1 MRTLT
6 TLLIGL
12 LLVNCTT
19 PVEPV
24 YTYSISKEL
33 QPYVREVLTTL
44 EFHNIE
50 FKKQSFIVVFDA
62 DIIRTPLAGQAKGMD
77 NDNLVYVLINP
88 VIWGKLTVKERRHV
102 IFHELAHAAEEL
114 LYNDQEPGQV
124 AAQEIVAEFS
134 AVVLMRLF
142 GLQSGTRNTY
152 DYIKSYAESNEKD
165 IIKVVAPFISRIDKV
180 VNKILE
186 TNEKVT
192 GMKVGEE

>member
-62 DIIRTPLAGQAKGMD
+62 DIMRTNLVGQAKGMD
-77 NDNLVYVLINP
+77 NDSLVYVIINP
-88 VIWGKLTVKERRHV
+88 NLWGKLTVKERRHL
-102 IFHELAHAAEEL
+102 IFHELAHDIFNTEHTFDVEL
-114 LYNDQEPGQV
+114 MKPSMPSHSQSYYMDINK
-124 AAQEIVAEFS
+124 EIRL
-134 AVVLMRLF
+134 LMEH
-142 GLQSGTRNTY
+142 
-152 DYIKSYAESNEKD
+152 IK
-165 IIKVVAPFISRIDKV
+165 
-180 VNKILE
+180 E
-186 TNEKVT
+186 TNL
-192 GMKVGEE
+192 

>member
-62 DIIRTPLAGQAKGMD
+62 DIMRTNLVGQAKGMD
-77 NDNLVYVLINP
+77 NDSLVYVIINP
-88 VIWGKLTVKERRHV
+88 NLWGKLTVKERRHL
-102 IFHELAHAAEEL
+102 IFHELAHDIFNTEHTFDVEL
-114 LYNDQEPGQV
+114 MKPSMPSHSQSYYMDINK
-124 AAQEIVAEFS
+124 EIRL
-134 AVVLMRLF
+134 LM
-142 GLQSGTRNTY
+142 
-152 DYIKSYAESNEKD
+152 EH
-165 IIKVVAPFISRIDKV
+165 IKV
-180 VNKILE
+180 
-186 TNEKVT
+186 TNH
-192 GMKVGEE
+192 

>member
-44 EFHNIE
+44 KFHDIE

-62 DIIRTPLAGQAKGMD
+62 DIMRTNLVGQAKGMD
-77 NDNLVYVLINP
+77 NDSLVYVIINP
-88 VIWGKLTVKERRHV
+88 NLWGKLTVKERRHL
-102 IFHELAHAAEEL
+102 IFHELAHDIFNTEHTFDVEL
-114 LYNDQEPGQV
+114 MKPSMPSHSQSYYMDINK
-124 AAQEIVAEFS
+124 EIRL
-134 AVVLMRLF
+134 LMEH
-142 GLQSGTRNTY
+142 
-152 DYIKSYAESNEKD
+152 IK
-165 IIKVVAPFISRIDKV
+165 
-180 VNKILE
+180 E
-186 TNEKVT
+186 TNL
-192 GMKVGEE
+192 